1 MDDHR
6 KDAPGTT
13 PPITR
18 EMIDLFGD
26 YTHLSLDRRKFMDS
40 LARLAGSMTAAAA
53 AAALMA
59 SNAHAQG
66 LSSETDARL
75 AIETVTYPGAKGE
88 MRGYLA
94 IPSDGGPFP
103 AVIVIHENRGLNA
116 HIEDV
121 VRRFAVAGFAAY
133 GPDMLAPLGGTP
145 ADPDA
150 ARDLFAKLPGEK
162 VVEQAAAAIA
172 MLKAD
177 PASNGRVGA
186 VGFCW
191 GGGMVNVIAAR
202 LPELGAGVVF
212 YGVSP
217 PAEAAAKIRAPMM
230 MHYAGLDARINAGI
244 AGYEAAL
251 KAANVPYTLFMYDGV
266 NHAFHNDTSAERYDA
281 KSATLAFDRT
291 VAFFRQALGG
301 ASPS

>member
-1 MDDHR
+1 MALDQ
-6 KDAPGTT
+6 T
-13 PPITR
+13 I
-18 EMIDLFGD
+18 IDLYD
-26 YTHLSLDRRKFMDS
+26 EYTHKP
-40 LARLAGSMTAAAA
+40 LARRVFLERLTLLAGSAGAAS
-53 AAALMA
+53 AALA
-59 SNAHAQG
+59 VLEPNYAHAQQVPEADPRIRTRRIATKVNG
-66 LSSETDARL
+66 VDQ
-75 AIETVTYPGAKGE
+75 V
-88 MRGYLA
+88 GYMA
-94 IPSDGGPFP
+94 VPAAGGKVP

-150 ARDLFAKLPGEK
+150 ARELFAKLPGEK

-177 PASNGRVGA
+177 PATNGRVGA

-251 KAANVPYTLFMYDGV
+251 KAANVPYTLFMYEGV
-266 NHAFHNDTSAERYDA
+266 NHAFHNDTSTERYDA

-291 VAFFRQALGG
+291 VAFFRQSLGG